1 MKRKTF
7 YQQKVPKRPR
17 GRRNKLFKQMY
28 ADEDK
33 RRRERDPSVIDSV
46 MSDPMEQPYQKRR

>member
-46 MSDPMEQPYQKRR
+46 MSDPME